1 MKALETYGIAI
12 TKAPWVFIVGII
24 AITLVMGYFSQNF
37 QQQTDEGSFAPD
49 DEISLANQRVQDEY
63 GSQTGQINVLF
74 GSNGNILDR
83 DVLNAML
90 DFEKEALSSNGSS
103 LFLSTPENPN
113 GIISPAE
120 IVVQTIFYNASM
132 DASLQFTGGQ
142 PFPDDNLSQCLDVE
156 ELINAF
162 ISKGFSLSSEEKRA
176 VLNGGEVSIDVPC
189 LSAPLVLEFDAFD
202 PAELP
207 LYTRDAPMAVGLEFL
222 LSGDYSSGGS
232 SAEKALLVVV
242 TENDID
248 PEEALEAEEELQEIG
263 DIIEDRTEGLKI
275 IVLGDEIVNKAINE
289 ASGSSMMF
297 LGTLALVMVIVVLI
311 FVFRSAFEI
320 VINVIA
326 LFMAIIWVF
335 GVGGILG
342 FENNPSLTTVPVLV
356 IGLGVDYG
364 IHLTLR
370 YREELMK
377 GKKVSQA
384 ITAAEA
390 SVGFAI
396 LLATVTTLIGFLSN
410 VTAGSPGIRVF
421 GILNATG
428 ILSAF
433 IIMMTFVPAL
443 RVLRDR
449 RRERKGKTLI
459 KAPKKDRGTVWG
471 WARKRAV
478 KLGIADK
485 ESVQASGIG
494 GINRILSYG
503 SSLAVHPVWVIGA
516 VLLITAGGVVGA
528 AQLEP
533 TFDFRDF
540 LPDGVEVSQAAK
552 SVVSDFDFSSEEAY
566 VLAEGDVA
574 EPLVFLAMVSV
585 QERALQGQTIVV
597 SEPINSPLEMGRRLS
612 DPSSMN
618 FDPEFNEI
626 WHLNIDRDFDGEVDE
641 DIGPQNVT
649 AVYDGLFAS
658 GPSTAARVLKR
669 EQDGSYSGL
678 VIRIPVNS
686 RAGERSQEVTDD
698 IQFASR
704 PMDDLEGGALDKATA
719 TGGPLVNQ
727 VILDEISSSQAQ
739 SLLITFLISL
749 GILTAIFLI
758 TKRAMMLGL
767 VTLLPLVF
775 VIAWTLGGMYFFDIP
790 LNVVTVTISAITVGL
805 GIDYGVHISSRF
817 MEDLER
823 IKDGV
828 CALSVSVSHTGS
840 ALFGSALTTVIGFAV
855 LSFAIIP
862 PLAQFGQVTALSISF
877 AFLASVFV
885 LPTFLLLWLRG
896 NYWYRRKFKG
906 EDIPDIE
913 TDCSDPYRS

>member
-1 MKALETYGIAI
+1 
-12 TKAPWVFIVGII
+12 
-24 AITLVMGYFSQNF
+24 
-37 QQQTDEGSFAPD
+37 
-49 DEISLANQRVQDEY
+49 
-63 GSQTGQINVLF
+63 
-74 GSNGNILDR
+74 
-83 DVLNAML
+83 
-90 DFEKEALSSNGSS
+90 
-103 LFLSTPENPN
+103 
-113 GIISPAE
+113 
-120 IVVQTIFYNASM
+120 
-132 DASLQFTGGQ
+132 
-142 PFPDDNLSQCLDVE
+142 
-156 ELINAF
+156 
-162 ISKGFSLSSEEKRA
+162 
-176 VLNGGEVSIDVPC
+176 
-189 LSAPLVLEFDAFD
+189 
-202 PAELP
+202 
-207 LYTRDAPMAVGLEFL
+207 
-222 LSGDYSSGGS
+222 
-232 SAEKALLVVV
+232 
-242 TENDID
+242 
-248 PEEALEAEEELQEIG
+248 
-263 DIIEDRTEGLKI
+263 
-275 IVLGDEIVNKAINE
+275 
-289 ASGSSMMF
+289 
-297 LGTLALVMVIVVLI
+297 
-311 FVFRSAFEI
+311 
-320 VINVIA
+320 
-326 LFMAIIWVF
+326 
-335 GVGGILG
+335 LG

-377 GKKVSQA
+377 GKKVTEA

-396 LLATVTTLIGFLSN
+396 LLATVTTLVGFLSN

-449 RRERKGKTLI
+449 RRERKGKALI
-459 KAPKKDRGTVWG
+459 KLPGKERGTVWG

-478 KLGIADK
+478 RLGIAEK

-494 GINRILSYG
+494 GVNRLLSYG

-516 VLLITAGGVVGA
+516 VVLLTAGGVVGA

-540 LPDGVEVSQAAK
+540 LPDGVEVSEAAK

-566 VLAEGDVA
+566 VLAEGDVTRP
-574 EPLVFLAMVSV
+574 EVFTAMVSV
-585 QERALQGQTIVV
+585 QERALERQTVV
-597 SEPINSPLEMGRRLS
+597 TSEPINSPLEMGRRFS
-612 DPSSMN
+612 DPASLNFNPDFNALWHMN
-618 FDPEFNEI
+618 V
-626 WHLNIDRDFDGEVDE
+626 DRDFDGAIDP
-641 DIGPQNVT
+641 DIAQENVT
-649 AVYDGLFAS
+649 AVYDALFTS
-658 GPSTAARVLKR
+658 DPSSAGRVLKR
-669 EQDGSYSGL
+669 EADGSYTGL

-698 IQFASR
+698 IVYASV
-704 PMDDLEGGALDKATA
+704 PLEELEGDTLDRTTA

-727 VILDEISSSQAQ
+727 VILDEISTSQAQ

-749 GILTAIFLI
+749 VILSAIFLI
-758 TKRAMMLGL
+758 TRRTLLLGL

-823 IKDGV
+823 IEDGI

-885 LPTFLLLWLRG
+885 LPTFLLLWLKG
-896 NYWYRRKFKG
+896 HHWYRRKFKG
-906 EDIPDIE
+906 EAIPVMEKECRDV
-913 TDCSDPYRS
+913 SP